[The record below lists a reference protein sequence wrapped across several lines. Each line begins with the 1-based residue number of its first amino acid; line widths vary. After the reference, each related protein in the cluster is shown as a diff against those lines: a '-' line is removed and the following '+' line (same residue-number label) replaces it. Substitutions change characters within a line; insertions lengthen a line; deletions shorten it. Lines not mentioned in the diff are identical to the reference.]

1 MIRNCLIAAAA
12 LVAPVAPVLADP
24 PGLCQIEEQGAK
36 SPPCPP
42 YVTYDEDGEEVGAA
56 ASDSHYAA
64 AS

>member
-1 MIRNCLIAAAA
+1 MIRNCLIAAVA
-12 LVAPVAPVLADP
+12 LVVPAAPVLADP

-56 ASDSHYAA
+56 SLDSLHAA